1 MNRTTKE
8 FTIDD
13 QHVGTMNVT
22 YEFTISRYRDSDD
35 QGRRWYVPRYTHG
48 ILSVEFS
55 SPGSSRSMKW
65 EFKSGKEM
73 DGRIKKAMQ
82 ALDYKIWNAIEEY
95 VTSLVNDPNYEGEPG
110 EPANASC

>member
-8 FTIDD
+8 FTVDD
-13 QHVGTMNVT
+13 HHVGTMTVT
-22 YEFTISRYRDSDD
+22 YEFNISRKRDCDD
-35 QGRRWYVPRYTHG
+35 QGRRWYIPHYTHG

-55 SPGSSRSMKW
+55 APGSSRSMKW
-65 EFKSGKEM
+65 DFKSGKEM

-82 ALDYKIWNAIEEY
+82 ALDYKVWNAIEEY

-110 EPANASC
+110 EPADASC